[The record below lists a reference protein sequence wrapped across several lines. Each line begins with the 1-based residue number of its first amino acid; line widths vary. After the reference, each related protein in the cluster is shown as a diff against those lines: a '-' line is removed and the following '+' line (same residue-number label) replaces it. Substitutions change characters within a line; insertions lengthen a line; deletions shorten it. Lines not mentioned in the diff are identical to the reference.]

1 MQREHGK
8 RKRAHNASMHRKRMH
23 RRYTQREHGRRKRD
37 NASMHSAS
45 TKHGPAQPHD
55 VDDFDERSAHDVD
68 ERCTS
73 APHAQHEGTQLE
85 HGQHGHA
92 QPAWARACTC
102 RRQTARAHRAH
113 STGTQACAARAHK
126 AVARTARTARARA
139 ECAGDAWTHMVH
151 VCRCRVSSS
160 HCRCLSALSARASS
174 SWRSS
179 RSGSTAAAAWPW

>member
-68 ERCTS
+68 ERL
-73 APHAQHEGTQLE
+73 HADGVYNYLF
-85 HGQHGHA
+85 
-92 QPAWARACTC
+92 PLIP
-102 RRQTARAHRAH
+102 
-113 STGTQACAARAHK
+113 
-126 AVARTARTARARA
+126 VASVILLVLITYPL
-139 ECAGDAWTHMVH
+139 HQSYY
-151 VCRCRVSSS
+151 RV
-160 HCRCLSALSARASS
+160 L
-174 SWRSS
+174 
-179 RSGSTAAAAWPW
+179 